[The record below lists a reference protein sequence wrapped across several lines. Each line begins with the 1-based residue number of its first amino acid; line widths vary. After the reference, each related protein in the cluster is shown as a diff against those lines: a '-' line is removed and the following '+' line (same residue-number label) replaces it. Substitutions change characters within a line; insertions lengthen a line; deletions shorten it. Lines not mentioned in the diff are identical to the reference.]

1 MATVTGKTADAMD
14 AIMAG
19 VIVGA
24 TIDGSGH
31 LILTK
36 NDASTVDAGAVLGS
50 VPNASTSV
58 SGVTKYADNGT
69 TSTGTSTT
77 TAVTPAGLA
86 SVLSGISTAIAACQP
101 GDTDLTAIAGLTP
114 ANNDIIQ
121 RKSGAWINRTMA
133 QLLTDL
139 SSALSTIAGLSPA
152 ANDVLQ
158 YKSGAWANRTMAQL
172 LTDLSTQLSAINGL
186 SPTANDFMQYKS
198 SAWANRT
205 PTQAAVDLAAIGVA
219 LGYLYNGSAYVA
231 VNTPGV
237 YVGSADPGSVANG
250 SVWYAV

>member
-1 MATVTGKTADAMD
+1 MATVTGKTAAAMD
-14 AIMAG
+14 AIMND
-19 VIVGA
+19 VIVSA
-24 TIDGSGH
+24 AIDGSGH
-31 LILTK
+31 LILTQH
-36 NDASTVDAGAVLGS
+36 DGSTIDAGAVLGS

-58 SGVTKYADNGT
+58 SGIIKTADNST
-69 TSTGTSTT
+69 TSTGTDATR
-77 TAVTPAGLA
+77 AVTPAGLA
-86 SVLSGISTAIAACQP
+86 SVLSAFTTAIAGLQP
-101 GDTDLTAIAGLTP
+101 LDSDLTAIAGISP

-139 SSALSTIAGLSPA
+139 STALSTIAGLTPS

-158 YKSGAWANRTMAQL
+158 YKSGNWANRTMAQL
-172 LTDLSTQLSAINGL
+172 LTDLSTQLSTIAGL
-186 SPTANDFMQYKS
+186 TPTANDFMQYKS

-219 LGYLYNGSAYVA
+219 LGFLYNGSTYVA

-250 SVWYAV
+250 SVWYTV